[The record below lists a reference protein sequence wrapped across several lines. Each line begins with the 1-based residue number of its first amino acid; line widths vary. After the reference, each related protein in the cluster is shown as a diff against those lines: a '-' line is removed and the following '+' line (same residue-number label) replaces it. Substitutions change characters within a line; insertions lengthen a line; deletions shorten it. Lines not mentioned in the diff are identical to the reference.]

1 MAEYNVSDVTAMQQD
16 AIRRVQE
23 MQRRAQEKVSYVN
36 QSTYQ
41 NQPPQ
46 PPKDTI
52 FSSKE
57 KINDSKKESC
67 GYTKGTGEMSGQI
80 SSFLPPFL
88 QNILDS
94 DSDKILLI
102 ILIIFLQNEGADMIL
117 ILALFYLML

>member
-1 MAEYNVSDVTAMQQD
+1 MAEYNVSDVAAMQQD

-41 NQPPQ
+41 NQPSQ
-46 PPKDTI
+46 PPKDTN
-52 FSSKE
+52 FPSKE
-57 KINDSKKESC
+57 KINDSKKASC
-67 GYTKGTGEMSGQI
+67 GYTKDTGEISGQI
-80 SSFLPPFL
+80 RSFLPPFL

-102 ILIIFLQNEGADMIL
+102 LLIIFLQNEGADMIL

>member
-1 MAEYNVSDVTAMQQD
+1 MAEYNIPDVAAMQQD

-36 QSTYQ
+36 QNAYQ
-41 NQPPQ
+41 SQK
-46 PPKDTI
+46 PKDKSLRLEEKTNN
-52 FSSKE
+52 SSQ
-57 KINDSKKESC
+57 DSCDS
-67 GYTKGTGEMSGQI
+67 TKDMENMSGQI
-80 SSFLPPFL
+80 RSFLPPFL

-94 DSDKILLI
+94 DNDKILLI